1 MDSATITALT
11 VTLIAMLFSAFFS
24 GMEIALISSN
34 KVRVGIDTQKGA
46 VENANK
52 ILREY
57 FPKGTDFRRITQ
69 AELNKV
75 QFKIN
80 ERPRKK
86 LNFSTPK
93 IEFFRRIC

>member
-1 MDSATITALT
+1 MRKNSAWKYFVSIR
-11 VTLIAMLFSAFFS
+11 
-24 GMEIALISSN
+24 N
-34 KVRVGIDTQKGA
+34 KPGQKGA

-57 FPKGTDFRRITQ
+57 FPKGTDFRRVTQ

-75 QFKIN
+75 QFQIN

-93 IEFFRRIC
+93 IELFRRIC